1 MMLKKHYLFIG
12 VIGIISVVSVA
23 LGTFIP
29 RKLSV
34 ANEAPMISFASWTG
48 SPLENMVID
57 HVIDNFTAET
67 GILVER
73 ETFSQNYNEI
83 LTSQFRNNQGPDV
96 FFVDQAMYSYWQK
109 KGWLAKMEPYM
120 NKGADYIP
128 AIREL
133 FSTDG
138 EFYAVP
144 KDFST
149 IVLFINETL
158 LGAAGY
164 SIAEIPTT
172 LHEFLPFLSTLQAQL
187 PAEVTAMTIEARF
200 ENFMSVFKQLDPEAF
215 ATNQFAQS
223 APIAEFFAQLRQ
235 LIAEGAFSL
244 VNETSQLTAAEL
256 FREEKSIFTLEGNW
270 LFAELEYYELPF
282 TYRVLPL
289 PTVNDQA
296 HTVAFFTGYGINSSS
311 SEPTAARQF
320 IAYLTSAFE
329 PYILG
334 RLKTF
339 PTQFSLVEK
348 AIPASKPY
356 VREVVNQLE
365 VGTIWTTQFK
375 DLLYS
380 HFFSLEIANIL
391 TQNGDLSQFFVE
403 IDTRSEAA
411 EALICQIH
419 N

>member
-1 MMLKKHYLFIG
+1 
-12 VIGIISVVSVA
+12 
-23 LGTFIP
+23 
-29 RKLSV
+29 
-34 ANEAPMISFASWTG
+34 
-48 SPLENMVID
+48 
-57 HVIDNFTAET
+57 
-67 GILVER
+67 
-73 ETFSQNYNEI
+73 
-83 LTSQFRNNQGPDV
+83 
-96 FFVDQAMYSYWQK
+96 
-109 KGWLAKMEPYM
+109 M

-158 LGAAGY
+158 LEAAGY

-244 VNETSQLTAAEL
+244 VNETSPLTAAEL

-311 SEPTAARQF
+311 SEPTAAGQF

-365 VGTIWTTQFK
+365 VGTIWNTQFK

>member
-109 KGWLAKMEPYM
+109 RGWLAKMEPYM

-158 LGAAGY
+158 LEAAGY

-187 PAEVTAMTIEARF
+187 PAEVTAMIIEARF

-244 VNETSQLTAAEL
+244 VNETSPLTAAEL
-256 FREEKSIFTLEGNW
+256 FREQKSIFTLEGNW

-289 PTVNDQA
+289 PTVNDQT

-311 SEPTAARQF
+311 SEPTAAGQF

-365 VGTIWTTQFK
+365 VGTIWNTQFK

-403 IDTRSEAA
+403 IDTRSAA
-411 EALICQIH
+411 EEALICQIH

>member
-1 MMLKKHYLFIG
+1 MLKKHHLFIG
-12 VIGIISVVSVA
+12 VIGIVSVISVA

-29 RKLSV
+29 RKLT
-34 ANEAPMISFASWTG
+34 AENEAPMISFASWAG

-109 KGWLAKMEPYM
+109 KGWLAKTEPYM

-158 LGAAGY
+158 LEAAGY

-244 VNETSQLTAAEL
+244 VNETSPLTAAEL

-311 SEPTAARQF
+311 SEPTAAGQF

-365 VGTIWTTQFK
+365 VGTIWNTQFK